1 MLQTWYFKIQ
11 QGAKL
16 IEDKIAVDPN
26 ELPSKASVKKMLL
39 KRYNVDNSALKVL
52 REAT

>member
-26 ELPSKASVKKMLL
+26 ELPSKAAVKKMLL

-52 REAT
+52 RPAT